1 MTAVIINESFQI
13 KSKTE
18 QREVDKI
25 DSKQYLTQMIGQYQ
39 NLIFSICVKMTNDY
53 FIAEDLTQETFLSAF
68 QKLSSFDGNNEK
80 AWLCRIATNKCIDYQ
95 KQAARRMIPSEDT
108 ELEQYPSGEGTP
120 EGDYIE
126 QEVYTELKERC
137 SRLKPPYDRI
147 AEMYFVE
154 EKKADEIAEITRKN
168 LKTVQT
174 QIYRARA
181 MLRKIYGKEW
191 G

>member
-1 MTAVIINESFQI
+1 M
-13 KSKTE
+13 
-18 QREVDKI
+18 DKI

-68 QKLSSFDGNNEK
+68 QNLGSFDGNNEK

-108 ELEQYPSGEGTP
+108 ELEQHPAREGTP
-120 EGDYIE
+120 EKDYIE

-137 SRLKPPYDRI
+137 SQLKPPYDKI
-147 AEMYFVE
+147 AAMYFVE
-154 EKKADEIAEITRKN
+154 EKRADEIAEITQKN
-168 LKTVQT
+168 PKTVQT

-181 MLRKIYGKEW
+181 MLRKIYGKER

>member
-1 MTAVIINESFQI
+1 MKIFFFDSRYINESFQI

-95 KQAARRMIPSEDT
+95 KRRQD
-108 ELEQYPSGEGTP
+108 G
-120 EGDYIE
+120 
-126 QEVYTELKERC
+126 
-137 SRLKPPYDRI
+137 
-147 AEMYFVE
+147 
-154 EKKADEIAEITRKN
+154 
-168 LKTVQT
+168 
-174 QIYRARA
+174 
-181 MLRKIYGKEW
+181 
-191 G
+191 

>member
-1 MTAVIINESFQI
+1 M
-13 KSKTE
+13 
-18 QREVDKI
+18 DKI
-25 DSKQYLTQMIGQYQ
+25 DSRQYLTQMIGQYQ

-68 QKLSSFDGNNEK
+68 QNLGSFDGNNEK

-108 ELEQYPSGEGTP
+108 ELEQHPAREGTP
-120 EGDYIE
+120 EKDYIE

-147 AEMYFVE
+147 AAMYFVE
-154 EKKADEIAEITRKN
+154 EKKADEIAEITQKN

-181 MLRKIYGKEW
+181 MLRKIYGKER